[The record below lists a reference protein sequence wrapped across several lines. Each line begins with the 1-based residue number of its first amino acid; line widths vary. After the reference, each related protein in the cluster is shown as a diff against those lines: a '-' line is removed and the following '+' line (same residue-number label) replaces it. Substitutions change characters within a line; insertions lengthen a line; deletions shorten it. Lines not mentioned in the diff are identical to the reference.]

1 METILIKSK
10 MNFLSLTKIYLPYE
24 VVALGLFVNSIK
36 LSYEFNR
43 TFS

>member
-24 VVALGLFVNSIK
+24 VALGLFVNSIK